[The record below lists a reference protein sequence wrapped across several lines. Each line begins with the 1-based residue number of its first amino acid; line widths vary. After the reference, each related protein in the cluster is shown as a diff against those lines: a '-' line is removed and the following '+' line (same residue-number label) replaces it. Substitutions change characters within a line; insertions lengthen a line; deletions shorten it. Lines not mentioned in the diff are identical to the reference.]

1 MLFLARADN
10 ARRLHAVFETASNAL
25 PFLLG
30 AVVGAL
36 IALPFALVYR
46 ARARDASAERR
57 RTESIANRTRGILA
71 ASPDGIFL
79 WDHATGGISC
89 SRRLAEMLRIESG
102 TLARYDDIR
111 ACFEEDELQKLEQG
125 VSLLRAKGTPFDVTL
140 RRSEGYFQALGS
152 RAAGAGGEA
161 VADIVW
167 MRRVQAAADGP
178 AAARN
183 ETGLEDRHLTALLD
197 ALPLPLWLRDADLNL
212 AFRNRA
218 AERIQGLGDEV
229 GRRARTDGK
238 TVSDTSEVTEDDT
251 ARRVRITETPLAP
264 GMGERSGTIGY
275 AVDTDETA
283 PEAAPS
289 SALPSPHD
297 LLRPLESG
305 VAVFD
310 GDTNLVA
317 ANAAFAALWRLDPD
331 WLDTRPSMS
340 DLLMR
345 LRELRRLPE
354 VANFADFRNEELG
367 RFEWLESVSGD
378 ELHLPDGRTLKRRFA
393 PLNDGGMVIACDD
406 VSDRLDM
413 QRSLKSAG
421 QVHRT
426 TLENMR
432 EGIAVFG
439 ADGRLQLTNPQLAR
453 LWDLDEDT
461 LEPGARLPDIV
472 QAIGMKMAANDE
484 LWSKRKERIAT
495 EVLSRSLNSGRVDL
509 INGRVLAFANV
520 PLPDGASL
528 VSYGDITDSFR
539 VEEAL
544 RQRARTLAEADRMK
558 TEFIAN
564 VAMEVRTPLNTIH
577 GFADILRQEMFGEMN
592 KRQQEYAGGIV
603 DTSEKMMD
611 VVSDI
616 LDLATIEAGR
626 MELNKD
632 TVDPHAILVDA
643 FNVVKEQA
651 KRKNIKIDFDCPPDI
666 GWISADA
673 KRLTQVVFNL
683 LTNAI
688 TFTPKLGHVE
698 LAAARDG
705 DAIEISVSDSGPGIP
720 KEERDRVLQPFQ
732 RIKSDDHQG
741 AGPGLGLTIVKRFI
755 ELHGGSVEIR
765 SNKSRGTRVICRI
778 PAGDGDTEGVAPSEA
793 DRAIVDE
800 HAAE

>member
-1 MLFLARADN
+1 
-10 ARRLHAVFETASNAL
+10 
-25 PFLLG
+25 
-30 AVVGAL
+30 
-36 IALPFALVYR
+36 
-46 ARARDASAERR
+46 
-57 RTESIANRTRGILA
+57 
-71 ASPDGIFL
+71 
-79 WDHATGGISC
+79 
-89 SRRLAEMLRIESG
+89 
-102 TLARYDDIR
+102 
-111 ACFEEDELQKLEQG
+111 
-125 VSLLRAKGTPFDVTL
+125 
-140 RRSEGYFQALGS
+140 
-152 RAAGAGGEA
+152 
-161 VADIVW
+161 
-167 MRRVQAAADGP
+167 
-178 AAARN
+178 
-183 ETGLEDRHLTALLD
+183 
-197 ALPLPLWLRDADLNL
+197 
-212 AFRNRA
+212 
-218 AERIQGLGDEV
+218 
-229 GRRARTDGK
+229 
-238 TVSDTSEVTEDDT
+238 
-251 ARRVRITETPLAP
+251 
-264 GMGERSGTIGY
+264 MGERSGTIGY

-289 SALPSPHD
+289 SASPSPHD